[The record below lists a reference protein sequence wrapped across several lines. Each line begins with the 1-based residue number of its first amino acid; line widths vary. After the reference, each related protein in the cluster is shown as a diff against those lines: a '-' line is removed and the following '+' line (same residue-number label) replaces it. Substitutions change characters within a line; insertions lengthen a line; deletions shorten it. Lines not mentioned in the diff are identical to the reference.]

1 MKNASVGTA
10 LNFLTSRASGTQ
22 SAQAVLNHVKRIVH
36 MALLLAFVACVLRT
50 PALAQQPATISGFLA
65 DPSSAGV
72 PNSGLTL
79 TNQDTSVIVATVKSD
94 SHGQFE
100 FPSVPAP
107 GVYLLSAQVS
117 GFKPYQERDITVT
130 AGERRSVGT
139 ITLVIGSSTD
149 SVTVQAE
156 TTPLQVESGERSASL
171 DRHEIQALL
180 ARGLNYGGLLRSLPG
195 VSGGQDPTGPGGNT
209 TIYNSINGIRASA
222 IIPSIDGVNAADPS
236 SQGQL
241 FAAAATDSL
250 VEINVKA
257 SNYQA
262 EYGGSAGAVINLV
275 TRSGTNQ
282 FHGGLYAY
290 LRNEDLN
297 ANSFFNNKNNVARP
311 RYRYATGGGSIGGPV
326 YIPKKFNTDKNRIFF
341 FFNDQYSYQGNP
353 GALQRL
359 TVPTDAERHG
369 DFSRSQTTGS
379 GIIPVYMPG
388 TKTQYPGNTI
398 PASQQSAL
406 GLKLLSIFP
415 EPNFTN
421 RAVSGGN
428 YNFLYQN
435 TPTTRR
441 EEYTYRIDFALTDK
455 LRLYGRN
462 NQINNSQSGYSI
474 GVLPGPPWGLVEGF
488 YNSRSTTPSINL
500 VYTITPTLINDF
512 TFGINHWDEPGGPLD
527 STQLAKAQRATYGLQ
542 GLGQWYPSANAY
554 DYLPIMGFGDV
565 PNAAGFSY
573 DSRTPIDGATTIF
586 TVTDNITKVLGKH
599 TMKTGVVFTRS
610 RSWKGNQGSAFSGNF
625 SFGKD
630 VNNPLDSN
638 YGYANAILGNFDTY
652 TESSARP
659 GADFRSGALEEYAQD
674 SWKISRKLT
683 LEFGLRLTSWIP
695 WHQRS
700 NVESAFD
707 PTAYDPKQALRLYA
721 PGLNSSGGRVAVNLV
736 TGQQLPPVY
745 IGAIVPGVGN
755 ILDGIVQ
762 AGKPG
767 VREGETKVQL
777 ITPGPRF
784 GFAYDVFGDGKTALR
799 GGLGISAL
807 PQTQIDTGLQN
818 LPPNNYTPTTYY
830 GTLTNF
836 LSTAGTL
843 FPSNVKG
850 HDWSQLAQAYSFSL
864 GVQREI
870 GFGTVIDI
878 AGVGNLGRH
887 LLQSVN
893 LNTLPYGKRFLPSS
907 QDPTTGRPLADSFL
921 RPYIGLGNITYA
933 EPVGTSSYYALQ
945 TQVNRRFSHGVEFKA
960 NWTWSKSLDYGSGDN
975 NGLPLYAD
983 RRLFAYGLSTFDRT
997 FITNIAGLYEIPG
1010 TNRMGNPFVKAAFG
1024 NWNVSSTITFA
1035 SGAPLGVGQSGAG
1048 ASISTASG
1056 VDLIGGGDGQRV
1068 NISGNPRLGYGD
1080 RNGNQFFNTSVFS
1093 APALGYIGNAPR
1105 QVFRGPG
1112 QNQFDLAAF
1121 KDFSLFEHAKVQFR
1135 GEFYNA
1141 FNHTQ
1146 FSGVDTSPKFDLT
1159 TGAQINP
1166 TFGQA
1171 NGDRGGR
1178 VIQFALRLSF

>member
-1 MKNASVGTA
+1 MKTA
-10 LNFLTSRASGTQ
+10 LPLIFIACFSG
-22 SAQAVLNHVKRIVH
+22 VLPV
-36 MALLLAFVACVLRT
+36 
-50 PALAQQPATISGFLA
+50 LAQQPATISGTLA
-65 DPSSAGV
+65 DASGAGI
-72 PNSGLTL
+72 PDKGLTL
-79 TNQDTSVIVATVKSD
+79 TNQDTSVVVTTVKSD
-94 SHGQFE
+94 ARGAFE

-107 GVYLLSAQVS
+107 GTYTLAVQVA

-139 ITLVIGSSTD
+139 VTLAIGSNTD

-171 DRHEIQALL
+171 DRHEISALL

-209 TIYNSINGIRASA
+209 TIYNAINGIRASA

-241 FAAAATDSL
+241 YGAAATDSL

-275 TRSGTNQ
+275 TRSGTSQ
-282 FHGGLYAY
+282 FHGGLYGY

-297 ANSFFNNKNNVARP
+297 ANTFFNNKNNVARP
-311 RYRYATGGGSIGGPV
+311 IYRYATGGGSIGGPV
-326 YIPKKFNTDKNRIFF
+326 FIPKVFNTSRNRVFF

-353 GALQRL
+353 GALQKF

-369 DFSRSQTTGS
+369 DFSQSVTTG
-379 GIIPVYMPG
+379 GGFIPVYMPG
-388 TKTQYPGNTI
+388 TKTQFPGNVI
-398 PASQQSAL
+398 PASMQSAL

-435 TPTTRR
+435 TPKTRR
-441 EEYTYRIDFALTDK
+441 EEYTYRFDFALTDK

-462 NQINNSQSGYSI
+462 NQINNLQSGYSI
-474 GVLPGPPWGLVEGF
+474 GVLPGPAWGLVEGF
-488 YNSRSTTPSINL
+488 YNSHSTTPSINL
-500 VYTITPTLINDF
+500 VYTITPSLINEF
-512 TFGINHWDEPGGPLD
+512 TFGVNHWDEPGGPLD

-542 GLGQWYPSANAY
+542 SLGQWYPSANAY
-554 DYLPIMGFGDV
+554 DYLPIMSFSDV

-573 DSRTPIDGATTIF
+573 DSRTPISGATTIF
-586 TVTDNITKVLGKH
+586 TVTDNITKVLGSH
-599 TMKTGVVFTRS
+599 TMKAGFVFTRS
-610 RSWKGNQGSAFSGNF
+610 RAWKGNQGSAFSGNF
-625 SFGKD
+625 AFGKD

-659 GADFRSGALEEYAQD
+659 GADFRAGALEEYVQD
-674 SWKISRKLT
+674 SWKVNKRLT
-683 LEFGLRLTSWIP
+683 IEFGIRLTSWVP

-707 PTAYDPKQALRLYA
+707 PASYDPKQALQLYT
-721 PGLNSSGGRVAVNLV
+721 PGLNSAGVRVAVNPV
-736 TGQQLPPVY
+736 TGAQLPAVY

-755 ILDGIVQ
+755 ILDGILL

-767 VREGETKVQL
+767 VPEGETHVQL

-799 GGLGISAL
+799 GGFGISAL

-818 LPPNNYTPTTYY
+818 LPPNNYTPKTYY

-864 GVQREI
+864 GIQREL
-870 GFGTVIDI
+870 GFGTVVDI

-893 LNTLPYGKRFLPSS
+893 LNTVPYGQRFLPSS
-907 QDPTTGRPLADSFL
+907 QDPTTGKPLPDTFL
-921 RPYIGLGNITYA
+921 TPYVGLGSITYA

-945 TQVNRRFSHGVEFKA
+945 TQLNRRFSHGVEFKA

-975 NGLPLYAD
+975 GTLPLYAN
-983 RRLFAYGLSTFDRT
+983 RRLYAYGLSTFDRT
-997 FITNIAGLYEIPG
+997 FITNIAGLYAIPG
-1010 TNRMGNPFVKAAFG
+1010 TNRLGNPVAKAVLG
-1024 NWNVSSTITFA
+1024 SWNLSSTITFA
-1035 SGAPLGVGQSGAG
+1035 SGAPSGVSFT
-1048 ASISTASG
+1048 TASG
-1056 VDLIGGGDGQRV
+1056 ADLIGGGDGQRI
-1068 NISGNPRLGYGD
+1068 NINGNPQLGYGD
-1080 RNGNQFFNTSVFS
+1080 RNGNRFFNTSVFS
-1093 APALGYIGNAPR
+1093 APPLGYIGNAPR
-1105 QVFRGPG
+1105 EIFRGPG

-1121 KDFSLFEHAKVQFR
+1121 KDFTLHEGVRLQFR
-1135 GEFYNA
+1135 SEFYNA

-1146 FSGVDTSPKFDLT
+1146 FSGVDTAARFDLT
-1159 TGAQINP
+1159 TGLQTNP

-1171 NGDRGGR
+1171 NADRGGR
-1178 VIQFALRLSF
+1178 VIQMALRLSF

>member
-1 MKNASVGTA
+1 MKSALVGLPLSVKQLPSAIFERVTRIA
-10 LNFLTSRASGTQ
+10 HAIFLLAAFGC
-22 SAQAVLNHVKRIVH
+22 VLNVS
-36 MALLLAFVACVLRT
+36 MT
-50 PALAQQPATISGFLA
+50 AQQPATISGFLA
-65 DPSSAGV
+65 DATGAGIPDSS
-72 PNSGLTL
+72 LTL
-79 TNQDTSVIVATVKSD
+79 TNQDTSVIVATVKSN
-94 SHGQFE
+94 SHGDFE

-107 GVYLLSAQVS
+107 GVYALAVQVA
-117 GFKPYQERDITVT
+117 GFKPYQQRDITVT
-130 AGERRSVGT
+130 AGERRSVGNIALSVGSNT
-139 ITLVIGSSTD
+139 ESITVR
-149 SVTVQAE
+149 AE

-171 DRHEIQALL
+171 DRHEISALL

-195 VSGGQDPTGPGGNT
+195 VSGGADPTGPGGNT
-209 TIYNSINGIRASA
+209 TIYNAINGIRASA

-250 VEINVKA
+250 IEINVKA

-275 TRSGTNQ
+275 TRSGTSQ

-297 ANSFFNNKNNVARP
+297 ANSFFNNKNSVSRP
-311 RYRYATGGGSIGGPV
+311 IYRYATGGGSIGGPV
-326 YIPKKFNTDKNRIFF
+326 YIPKHFNTDKNRVFF

-353 GALQRL
+353 GTLQKL

-369 DFSRSQTTGS
+369 DFSQSTTTGGAS
-379 GIIPVYMPG
+379 IPVYMPG
-388 TKTQYPGNTI
+388 TKTQYPGNII

-406 GLKLLSIFP
+406 GVKLLSIYP

-421 RAVSGGN
+421 RAISGGN

-435 TPTTRR
+435 TPKTNR
-441 EEYTYRIDFALTDK
+441 EEYTYRLDFVITNK

-462 NQINNSQSGYSI
+462 NQINNTQTGYSI

-488 YNSRSTTPSINL
+488 YASHSTTPSINL
-500 VYTITPTLINDF
+500 VYTISPTLINDF
-512 TFGINHWDEPGGPLD
+512 TFGINHWDEPGGP
-527 STQLAKAQRATYGLQ
+527 SNAAQLAKAQRATYGLQ
-542 GLGQWYPSANAY
+542 SLGQWYPAANAY
-554 DYLPIMGFGDV
+554 DYLPITSFGDV

-573 DSRTPIDGATTIF
+573 DSRTPINGATTIF
-586 TVTDNITKVLGKH
+586 TANDNITKVHGNH
-599 TMKTGVVFTRS
+599 TIKAGVVFTRS
-610 RSWKGNQGSAFSGNF
+610 RSYKGNQGNAFSGNF
-625 SFGKD
+625 AFGKD
-630 VNNPLDSN
+630 VNNPLDTN
-638 YGYANAILGNFDTY
+638 YGYSNAILGIFDTY

-659 GADFRSGALEEYAQD
+659 GADFRSGALEEYVQD
-674 SWKISRKLT
+674 SWKITRKLT
-683 LEFGLRLTSWIP
+683 LEYGVRFTTWIP

-707 PTAYDPKQALRLYA
+707 PAAYDPKQAVQLYA
-721 PGLNSSGGRVAVNLV
+721 PGLNASGGRVAINPV
-736 TGQQLPPVY
+736 TGAQLPAVY

-799 GGLGISAL
+799 GGFGISTL

-818 LPPNNYTPTTYY
+818 LPPNNYTPKTYY
-830 GTLTNF
+830 GTLTSF

-843 FPSNVKG
+843 FPSNVRG
-850 HDWSQLAQAYSFSL
+850 HDWSQLAQAYSFSV
-864 GVQREI
+864 GAQKEI
-870 GFGTVIDI
+870 GFATVVDV
-878 AGVGNLGRH
+878 AVVGNLGRH

-893 LNTLPYGKRFLPSS
+893 LNTLAYGKRFLPSS
-907 QDPTTGRPLADSFL
+907 QDPTTGKPLADSFL
-921 RPYIGLGNITYA
+921 TPYIGVGSITYA
-933 EPVGTSSYYALQ
+933 EPVGTSNYYALQ

-975 NGLPLYAD
+975 GSLPLYAD
-983 RRLFAYGLSTFDRT
+983 RRVFAYGLSSFDRT
-997 FITNIAGLYEIPG
+997 FITNIAGLYEVPG
-1010 TNRMGNPFVKAAFG
+1010 YSYMTNPIARAALG
-1024 NWNVSSTITFA
+1024 HWNLSTTITFA
-1035 SGAPLGVGQSGAG
+1035 SGAPVGVSQSGAG
-1048 ASISTASG
+1048 SSISTVSG
-1056 VDLIGGGDGQRV
+1056 VDLIGGGDGQRLNV
-1068 NISGNPRLGYGD
+1068 NGNPQLGYGD
-1080 RNGNQFFNTSVFS
+1080 RNGDRFFNTSVFS
-1093 APALGYIGNAPR
+1093 APALGSIGNLGRVA
-1105 QVFRGPG
+1105 FRGPG

-1121 KDFSLFEHAKVQFR
+1121 KDFTLHEGVRLQFR
-1135 GEFYNA
+1135 SEFYNA

-1146 FSGVDTSPKFDLT
+1146 FSGVDTSAKFDVN
-1159 TGAQINP
+1159 TGAQTNP

-1178 VIQFALRLSF
+1178 VIQMALRLSF